1 MVEHPSSK
9 CKALTSSPS
18 ITKKKKEKK
27 KKQLAPWGTEPI
39 LREY

>member
-1 MVEHPSSK
+1 MFKHLSRK